1 MQYGLDA
8 KIKALTSIRTLR
20 TILSITMPS
29 EVKTKRKVLALSVDI
44 EVLSA
49 DQLKKFVFG
58 ISKEKKSETQSDW
71 TIDFIFSKRDKK
83 ADSFVDRVKVNV
95 AVSLEAVP
103 DVERTAMKDMTVKQR
118 NFVNGT
124 VANALDAFEAGEIT
138 RPQLEKLI
146 LRAAS
151 KR

>member
-1 MQYGLDA
+1 
-8 KIKALTSIRTLR
+8 
-20 TILSITMPS
+20 MPTDLATTRRL
-29 EVKTKRKVLALSVDI
+29 VALSVDI
-44 EVLSA
+44 EVLSS

-58 ISKEKKSETQSDW
+58 IEKKKKSPTESDW
-71 TIDFIFSKRDKK
+71 TIDFVFSKRDKK
-83 ADSFVDRVKVNV
+83 KDAFVDRVKVKV
-95 AVSLEAVP
+95 KVSLEKVP
-103 DVERTAMKDMTVKQR
+103 GIERTATRDMTIRQR

-138 RPQLEKLI
+138 RPQLQKLI